1 LQPTDLLVARAALE
15 VTGRAMLE
23 TNAGSQL
30 LQAIADRGCMEAV
43 GWFAVAVDLKI
54 PKMTKKPSG
63 ACWEV
68 AGLALQ
74 STFTAIG

>member
-1 LQPTDLLVARAALE
+1 
-15 VTGRAMLE
+15 MLE